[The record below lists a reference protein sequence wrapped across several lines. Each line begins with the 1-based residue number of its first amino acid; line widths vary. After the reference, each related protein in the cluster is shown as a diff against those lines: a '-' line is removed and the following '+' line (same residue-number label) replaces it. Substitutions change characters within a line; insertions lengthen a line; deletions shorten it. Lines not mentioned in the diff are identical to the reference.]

1 VVIVFIR
8 HFIEMKRKT
17 FWIILGI
24 VVIFGGFL
32 RMVAL
37 DKNPP
42 HLGNDEISIAYDSY
56 SVRTTGKDEY
66 GISWPLSFR
75 SHRDYKP
82 PLYAYLNM
90 PFNLIFGNNEYGIR
104 FLSALAGTLM
114 ILIIGIMGRRLGG
127 DKLGLL
133 AAFLLAINPKSIF
146 VSRMSYESNL
156 AALLVLLGV
165 YLMYLFKEKGRKI
178 YLLTSGL
185 FLGFSIWA
193 YHTEKGLVPLL
204 ITILPWWW
212 RKKINLRRW
221 TWLWLMV
228 FVLIV
233 PIFWDFVN
241 VQMKDPYNRA
251 TSQIWY
257 SGAGIQDYFKTT
269 DDNVVK
275 KTLKVAIDPV
285 YRYIEHFNFD
295 FLFTKGMEL
304 FPKNEPLNSGW
315 FLITTLPLLIIG
327 LANLKKFF
335 GKNFSW
341 ILIWWGLCPIV
352 PSLTYGDLA
361 AVRNLPFISPTI
373 LIMAAGALTVW
384 NKSKKWQIIM
394 IVAIMINFI
403 YFAVSY
409 YVHFPKMASDN
420 FQYGYKQAWLY
431 IKPIVDEYDQIIVE
445 PKFGLNGQFVGL
457 PRLYFGYFGAFSSK
471 EMLERDDKTGRI
483 DKYWIRN
490 VDWNDEILKPKSIY
504 IVSVSNPIAGEA
516 TNKLK
521 LMSTIRNTDGRGQFL
536 IYSYLDN

>member
-1 VVIVFIR
+1 MNKKI
-8 HFIEMKRKT
+8 
-17 FWIILGI
+17 FWIILGSI
-24 VVIFGGFL
+24 VFLGGFL
-32 RMVAL
+32 RMISL

-56 SVRTTGKDEY
+56 SIRTTGKDEY

-114 ILIIGIMGRRLGG
+114 ILIIGIIGFKLGG

-156 AALLVLLGV
+156 AALLVLLGI
-165 YLMYLFKEKGRKI
+165 YLMYLFKEKKKYS
-178 YLLTSGL
+178 YLLFSGI

-204 ITILPWWW
+204 ITVLPWWW
-212 RKKINLRRW
+212 RKEIKLRKW
-221 TWLWLMV
+221 IWLWLTV
-228 FVLIV
+228 ILLTI

-257 SGAGIQDYFKTT
+257 SGVGVQDYLKITN
-269 DDNVVK
+269 DNFVK
-275 KTLKVAIDPV
+275 KTLKVAVDPV
-285 YRYIEHFNFD
+285 YRYVEHFNFD

-304 FPKNEPLNSGW
+304 FPKNEPFNSGW
-315 FLITTLPLLIIG
+315 FLITTFPLLIIG
-327 LANLKKFF
+327 LVNLKNVF

-352 PSLTYGDLA
+352 PSLTYGELA

-373 LIMAAGALTVW
+373 LIMTVGALVIW
-384 NKSKKWQIIM
+384 EKSKKWRMIM
-394 IVAIMINFI
+394 IMTILINFA
-403 YFAVSY
+403 YFTVSY
-409 YVHFPKMASDN
+409 YVHFPKISGDN

-431 IKPIVDEYDQIIVE
+431 IKPMVDNYEKITVE
-445 PKFGLNGQFVGL
+445 TKFGQYGQFIGL
-457 PRLYFGYFGAFSSK
+457 PRLYFGYFGAFSA
-471 EMLERDDKTGRI
+471 EDMLIRDENLGKIGKYWMRNVNWNEEKI
-483 DKYWIRN
+483 DKSN
-490 VDWNDEILKPKSIY
+490 LY
-504 IVSVSNPIAGEA
+504 IVSISNPA
-516 TNKLK
+516 TDKALK
-521 LMSTIRNTDGRGQFL
+521 NLELLTKIKKIDGSEQFL
-536 IYSYLDN
+536 IYKSLDN